1 VANITLWK
9 KNESIALVKC
19 DDGIAHELSEYF
31 SFFVPGYKY
40 MKMYKIKVWDGK
52 IRLFN
57 LQTRELPAGL
67 YPFVVEF
74 CKRNNYTIET
84 ESNEFGSL
92 LDTDKIKPKDLNEFI
107 KSLNLQNNGQ
117 AIEVRDY
124 QFDAIAKALDINRC
138 VLLSPTG
145 SGKSLIIYVLTQYYH
160 AMLNDDRYPMKALII
175 VPTTSLVE
183 QMYDDFKNYGLDV
196 EKECHRIYSGR
207 DKDNIQASIVIS
219 TWQSIYKLDV
229 EWYEQFGIVIGD
241 ECHGFKSKSLT
252 EIMTKCVN
260 AKYRYGT
267 TGTLDNAQVHHLVL
281 QGLFGKIHRVTT
293 TRKLQ
298 DNNTLAD
305 LDINILVLKY
315 DESIRKAFGKPSYQD
330 EIAWIVDNKARNNFI
345 RNLAVDQK
353 GNTLVLF
360 NFVEKHGKPLYELIK
375 DKAGDNRQVFYVSGE
390 VETSDRESIRKIVEG
405 QKNAIIVASLGTFS
419 TGINIRNLHN
429 IVFASPSKSQIK
441 VLQSIGRGLRK
452 SDNGQV
458 TTLYDISD
466 DLHYKGHQNYAM
478 LHSIERVKIYKKE
491 KFKFKLIE
499 VPIHGH
505 QTLQVDD

>member
-1 VANITLWK
+1 VADVTLWK
-9 KNESIALVKC
+9 KNESIAQVDT
-19 DDGIAHELSEYF
+19 DDGIAHALSEYF

-67 YPFVVEF
+67 YPFVEEF

-84 ESNEFGSL
+84 SDSDYGSPEDATEINPQDL
-92 LDTDKIKPKDLNEFI
+92 LNYI
-107 KSLNLQNNGQ
+107 KSLNIRNNGNP
-117 AIEVRDY
+117 IDVRDY
-124 QFDAIAKALDINRC
+124 QFDAIARALSMHRC

-145 SGKSLIIYVLTQYYH
+145 SGKSLIIYILAKYFLNLLNGHRGEDKVL
-160 AMLNDDRYPMKALII
+160 IV

-183 QMYDDFKNYGLDV
+183 QMYKDFENYGMLV
-196 EKECHRIYSGR
+196 ENGVHKIYSGK
-207 DKDNIQASIVIS
+207 DKDNIRGGIVIS

-229 EWYEQFGIVIGD
+229 EWFEQFGMVIGD

-252 EIMTKCVN
+252 DIMNKCVN

-293 TRKLQ
+293 TKKLQ
-298 DNNTLAD
+298 DNKTLAA

-315 DESIRKAFGKPSYQD
+315 DEHTRKKFGKPDYRD
-330 EIAWIVDNKARNNFI
+330 EIDWIVSSSARNNFI
-345 RNLAVDQK
+345 RNLAVDQT

-360 NFVEKHGKPLYELIK
+360 NYVEKHGKPLYDMIK
-375 DKAGDNRQVFYVSGE
+375 DKADNSRKVFYVSGE
-390 VETSDRESIRKIVEG
+390 VETSDREDIRQITEG
-405 QKNAIIVASLGTFS
+405 EDNAIIVASLGTFS

-429 IVFASPSKSQIK
+429 IIFASPSKSQIK
-441 VLQSIGRGLRK
+441 VLQSIGRGLRQ
-452 SDNGQV
+452 SDDGRT

-466 DLHYKGHQNYAM
+466 DLHWKSRQNYAM

-491 KFKFKLIE
+491 NFKFKIIE
-499 VPIHGH
+499 VAINGH
-505 QTLQVDD
+505 QTIQTS